1 MSQVALAWVSKYSG
15 EDVSSFE
22 SLKTGIALCKAVNG
36 VKKDTIRNI
45 STYNGAYKHMANI
58 DNFLKVAEKI
68 GIPAEDRFK
77 AEDLYYENNLDK
89 VALTILL
96 FANAAHEKFGSDAIS
111 TSGIDNLRG
120 VASSS
125 QKDGGKTRTTH
136 SGLGIFDTNSK
147 KHQELASSEARQK
160 DRLVK
165 KDMQDHAA
173 SSQLSLLQAD
183 QSKKQTMIS
192 KAKSS
197 GQDLI
202 IRSREEAT
210 ASADL
215 GMFGADQV
223 TKQKMISKAK
233 SSGQD
238 LIIRSREEATA
249 SADLGMFGADQVT
262 KQKMISKAKSS
273 GQDLIIRSRDEAAV
287 SGDLGMFGT
296 DQVSKQKMIS
306 EAKGSGQD
314 KIVKTGK
321 EGHDISFD

>member
-1 MSQVALAWVSKYSG
+1 MSSEVALAWVSKHSG
-15 EDVSSFE
+15 EHVSSFE
-22 SLKTGIALCKAVNG
+22 SLKTGVALCKAVNG
-36 VKKDTIRNI
+36 IKSGTINNV

-68 GIPAEDRFK
+68 GVPAEDRFK
-77 AEDLYYENNLDK
+77 AEDLYYENNLEK

-96 FANAAHEKFGSDAIS
+96 FADAAHKKFGSDAVS
-111 TSGIDNLRG
+111 TSGIDGLRDSA
-120 VASSS
+120 VSS
-125 QKDGGKTRTTH
+125 QKNNKTREKF
-136 SGLGIFDTNSK
+136 SGLGIFDTNAS
-147 KHQELASSEARQK
+147 KHQELASDEARQK

-165 KDMQDHAA
+165 KDMQEHAA
-173 SSQLSLLQAD
+173 SSQLSYLQND
-183 QSKKQTMIS
+183 QKEKQ
-192 KAKSS
+192 
-197 GQDLI
+197 Q
-202 IRSREEAT
+202 
-210 ASADL
+210 
-215 GMFGADQV
+215 
-223 TKQKMISKAK
+223 MISKAK

-287 SGDLGMFGT
+287 TGDLGMFGT

-314 KIVKTGK
+314 KIIKNKG
-321 EGHDISFD
+321 EEDISFD